1 MLEKI
6 NQISSNIGGWLIYRI
21 FVKFMIEKNKRSN
34 VKVQITV
41 PKSILEQVD
50 KLSGKL
56 FMSRTQ
62 WFLQLAIEELRKNST
77 EEKKIIEID

>member
-1 MLEKI
+1 MYLFV
-6 NQISSNIGGWLIYRI
+6 WLNLSYCYT
-21 FVKFMIEKNKRSN
+21 FMIEKNKRCN
-34 VKVQITV
+34 AKVQITI
-41 PKSILEQVD
+41 PKSILDQID
-50 KLSGKL
+50 KLTDEL